1 MPSSTSGSKSSR
13 YRLKPDRF
21 TLVLLAT
28 IAVILASLEFVSRER
43 FDSVSKVQRR
53 EVSERKALLAVRD
66 TGANQD
72 PHVAMVGNSLMLEGT
87 NLPLLRARLN
97 PRYLPVPYFVLGTNY
112 YDWLYGLTR
121 LFAEGMR
128 PEYVVVGLSPNQLA
142 SSEVR
147 GDISA
152 RYLIQQSD
160 LLDIV
165 RQTHMDATRASEF
178 ILAHYSEYYSTR
190 EITRGYI
197 MSRVLPSVGQLLHI
211 RYASARDPKIDEAV
225 LKALAINR
233 LVALNQLCQ
242 ANGARL
248 IFVVPPTYQKGAET
262 IAIAGKEKRVTVLV
276 PVDDDQ
282 LDGGSY
288 QEDGIHLNHKGAEIF
303 TAKLAESL
311 NRALPE

>member
-1 MPSSTSGSKSSR
+1 MPSSTSDSNSSL

-21 TLVLLAT
+21 TVVLLGT
-28 IAVILASLEFVSRER
+28 IVVILASLEFMSRER

-66 TGANQD
+66 TGAIQD
-72 PHVAMVGNSLMLEGT
+72 PHVAVVGNSLMLEGT
-87 NLPLLRARLN
+87 DLPLLKARLN
-97 PRYLPVPYFVLGTNY
+97 PRYVPVPYFVLGTNY
-112 YDWLYGLTR
+112 YDWFFGLTR

-142 SSEVR
+142 SSDVR

-160 LLDIV
+160 LLSIV

-197 MSRVLPSVGQLLHI
+197 MSRVLPSVGELLHS
-211 RYASARDPKIDEAV
+211 RYASARDPKIDESV
-225 LKALAINR
+225 LKALAVSR
-233 LVALNQLCQ
+233 LAALNQLCQ

-248 IFVVPPTYQKGAET
+248 LFVVPPSYQKGAKT
-262 IAIAGKEKRVTVLV
+262 IAIAGKEERVTVLV

-282 LDGGSY
+282 LDGGDY
-288 QEDGIHLNHKGAEIF
+288 QKDGIHLNDKGAEIF
-303 TAKLAESL
+303 TTKLAESL
-311 NRALPE
+311 NRELPE